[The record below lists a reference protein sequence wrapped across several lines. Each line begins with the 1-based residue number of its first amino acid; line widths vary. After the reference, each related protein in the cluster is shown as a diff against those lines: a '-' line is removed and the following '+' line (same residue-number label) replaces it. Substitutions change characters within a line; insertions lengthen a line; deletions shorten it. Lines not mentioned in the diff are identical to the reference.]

1 MLTRTYVSYSNL
13 AQAEEAKHAQQEA
26 SQKGAR
32 TPRLISGKSA
42 ADLHAAGGG
51 GGAPAKEKKLV
62 SFLINDAASIALGH
76 FPTNFIK
83 TSKYTLLT
91 FLPVNLY
98 EQFRRLANAYF
109 LFVVLLQTIPGVSPF
124 PVRLTHRTAQ
134 PQACIRITVAVWLCW
149 LCGLTVSL
157 SLPHFPLM
165 SRPV

>member
-13 AQAEEAKHAQQEA
+13 AQAEEGKQEA

-42 ADLHAAGGG
+42 ADLNAA
-51 GGAPAKEKKLV
+51 ATPKEKKLI
-62 SFLINDAASIALGH
+62 SFVINDAASIAAGK

-124 PVRLTHRTAQ
+124 PVSCARRARETCSKLAQRQARTNAGKLLSFRSVTH
-134 PQACIRITVAVWLCW
+134 PLH
-149 LCGLTVSL
+149 SL
-157 SLPHFPLM
+157 FAFVRSTLRSPL
-165 SRPV
+165 